1 MSQISKCPNVRV
13 VLTYW
18 EASREVSELS
28 YKSLLYFSSNGS
40 YCSTPVAHISTW
52 RSVPTSPLVGYPPI
66 MPSWIQLYPF
76 CSSLDLPLYPFHPP
90 VIPILFSSYAHSSI
104 LIADSYFTFALKF
117 VKRNSLWHVMWHK
130 CSR

>member
-40 YCSTPVAHISTW
+40 YCRSLEALQAPSSSWWPFGLAMGPSGLLDFVAG
-52 RSVPTSPLVGYPPI
+52 LVSENG
-66 MPSWIQLYPF
+66 
-76 CSSLDLPLYPFHPP
+76 
-90 VIPILFSSYAHSSI
+90 
-104 LIADSYFTFALKF
+104 
-117 VKRNSLWHVMWHK
+117 HVMSPQS
-130 CSR
+130 CQ

>member
-40 YCSTPVAHISTW
+40 YCSKGLEDAAPKLA
-52 RSVPTSPLVGYPPI
+52 
-66 MPSWIQLYPF
+66 
-76 CSSLDLPLYPFHPP
+76 
-90 VIPILFSSYAHSSI
+90 AE
-104 LIADSYFTFALKF
+104 KF
-117 VKRNSLWHVMWHK
+117 
-130 CSR
+130 